1 MKHNSKLKTIHSQKK
16 LICWR
21 KRKST
26 KGIEKTSGHFNTKV
40 FFLFEKVEKHET
52 GDAKGDTKKK
62 REDTKQFEPD
72 GKWNK
77 KNMCSKK
84 YNQEEREKHKENKV
98 KKEKRRRT
106 NEEKCKEEDQKPEQ
120 MSKKLFLQKKKK
132 ERKKKRRITK

>member
-1 MKHNSKLKTIHSQKK
+1 MKHNSKLKTIHFQKK
-16 LICWR
+16 TYLLEKKEVNKRNR
-21 KRKST
+21 KNKWT
-26 KGIEKTSGHFNTKV
+26 FQYEG

-120 MSKKLFLQKKKK
+120 MSKKFFLQKKRKRGRKK
-132 ERKKKRRITK
+132 EE